1 MARRIDGANLA
12 PSIGHGNTPI
22 GVRVAGSIN
31 RAWFI
36 ACARDRAERRNT
48 FGRMR
53 DRSMRIFL
61 VVASLLALPTFIAV
75 LLNGHL
81 ELHAAINRWTTPAL
95 DPLFKYGTY
104 LADGLIPTAFGLV
117 FLFIR
122 WRWFLLVA
130 ASVLGSSIIAQ
141 LLKHLFFADVDR
153 PSMFLADMA
162 GLRLV
167 PGVEML
173 HHNSF
178 PSGHSTCAFSMCFVA
193 AVLIGRPLPAAL
205 LALLA
210 GLLAFS
216 RVYLSQ
222 HFTEDVL
229 CGAVIGTGTAWLA
242 YRWLYSSAFA
252 QRPWLDR
259 SLLKRQN
266 Q

>member
-1 MARRIDGANLA
+1 
-12 PSIGHGNTPI
+12 
-22 GVRVAGSIN
+22 
-31 RAWFI
+31 
-36 ACARDRAERRNT
+36 
-48 FGRMR
+48 MR
-53 DRSMRIFL
+53 DRSVQNFL
-61 VVASLLALPTFIAV
+61 SVVSVLALPVFIAV

-81 ELHAAINRWTTPAL
+81 ELHAALNRWTTPAL
-95 DPLFKYGTY
+95 DPIFKYGTH
-104 LADGLIPTAFGLV
+104 LADGLVPTAFGLV

-130 ASVLGSSIIAQ
+130 ASVLGSSIVAQ
-141 LLKHLFFADVDR
+141 VLKHTLFADVDR
-153 PSMFLADMA
+153 PSMFLGGMP

-205 LALLA
+205 LAVLA
-210 GLLAFS
+210 GLLAFT

-229 CGAVIGTGTAWLA
+229 CGAAIGTCTAWFA
-242 YRWLYSSAFA
+242 YWWLYRGSFS
-252 QRPWLDR
+252 QKRWLDR

>member
-1 MARRIDGANLA
+1 MEHMRYR
-12 PSIGHGNTPI
+12 S
-22 GVRVAGSIN
+22 VQ
-31 RAWFI
+31 
-36 ACARDRAERRNT
+36 T
-48 FGRMR
+48 FL
-53 DRSMRIFL
+53 SVVL
-61 VVASLLALPTFIAV
+61 VMALPVFIVV
-75 LLNGHL
+75 LLHGHM
-81 ELHAAINRWTTPAL
+81 ELHAAINRCTSATL
-95 DPLFKYGTY
+95 DPLFKYGTH
-104 LADGLIPTAFGLV
+104 LADGLVPVAFGLV

-141 LLKHLFFADVDR
+141 LLKHTLFAGVDR
-153 PSMFLADMA
+153 PSMFLADMP

-167 PGVEML
+167 PELEML

-193 AVLIGRPLPAAL
+193 AVLIGRPVPAAL

-229 CGAVIGTGTAWLA
+229 CGAVIGTCTAWFA
-242 YRWLYSSAFA
+242 YRWLYRSAFS

-259 SLLKRQN
+259 SLLKRKKIGTDQGAL
-266 Q
+266 